1 MNSPVLYYIHFRKQI
16 FAGTDN
22 FCRLQI
28 FIYRCPFLR
37 YNTGNPSKG
46 SAECCGGGIVRVPR
60 LYDGRR
66 LRLSAQGI
74 YDPLHSFT
82 VLSAELEEQYV
93 DPPVDPIDPV
103 DPPVDPDQPEHPDT
117 PDTGDRFMPA
127 LLLTAAVLSGAV
139 LLLTA
144 KRFKKHS

>member
-1 MNSPVLYYIHFRKQI
+1 MLR
-16 FAGTDN
+16 G
-22 FCRLQI
+22 R
-28 FIYRCPFLR
+28 YRPR
-37 YNTGNPSKG
+37 
-46 SAECCGGGIVRVPR
+46 SATLPITT
-60 LYDGRR
+60 
-66 LRLSAQGI
+66 RLSAQGV

-82 VLSAELEEQYV
+82 VLSAELEEQY
-93 DPPVDPIDPV
+93 V